1 MTLKLLLKTQI
12 IWVILIKTVKNTI
25 QIKNEKF
32 YMFAYMHNN
41 EKRNEIL
48 NELFIRGRKLKTKHY
63 IKH

>member
-48 NELFIRGRKLKTKHY
+48 NELFIRGRKLNTKHY